1 MDAEERALAGR
12 DDDDDSQKS
21 DSDLGPEDDA
31 EKETYPC
38 VVAVKYPLYESTFD
52 LQALHMRI
60 EATGQRGEGRQS
72 INLNKCRFDQALAH
86 D

>member
-38 VVAVKYPLYESTFD
+38 VVAVKYPLFESTFD
-52 LQALHMRI
+52 LPALYMRI
-60 EATGQRGEGRQS
+60 EAGLIKRWHVTAWPSGWS
-72 INLNKCRFDQALAH
+72 SCLFN
-86 D
+86 